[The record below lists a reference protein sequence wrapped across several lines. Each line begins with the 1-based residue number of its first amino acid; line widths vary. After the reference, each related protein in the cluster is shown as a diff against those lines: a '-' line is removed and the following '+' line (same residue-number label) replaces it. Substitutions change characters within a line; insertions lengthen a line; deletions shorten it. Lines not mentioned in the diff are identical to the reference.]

1 MIGDNLQTDILGALN
16 AGFDAML
23 FNRWQVDTNEC
34 PQSPTYVV
42 DSLRDITKIL

>member
-1 MIGDNLQTDILGALN
+1 MIGDNLQTDILGAMN

-23 FNRWQVDTNEC
+23 FNRWQVDVSES

-42 DSLRDITKIL
+42 DALRDIIKIL